1 MNGVGIDGAAPG
13 SLRRLWSWPQLR
25 PVSTLL
31 EPDPFDEEERDKILA
46 YFSDRDRHYYPLV
59 YLHFW
64 SGLRPGEAIGL
75 RRSDVDL
82 RKGSLTVRRSR
93 TMGEDNAPKTKR
105 SKRTISLRPHVV
117 LALRAMPSPLHPRED
132 AFFFTTQ
139 HGNPID
145 QERFVDKHW
154 RRVFAATGVRP
165 RKFYATRHTFI
176 SIALTKG
183 ANLKWLATY
192 CGTSIEMIERHYSK
206 WLGNDDDQLA
216 LLVRRGAERA
226 RRGPQGGPL

>member
-13 SLRRLWSWPQLR
+13 SLRRLLSWPQLR

-31 EPDPFDEEERDKILA
+31 KPDPFDEEERDKILA
-46 YFSDRDRHYYPLV
+46 YFY
-59 YLHFW
+59 
-64 SGLRPGEAIGL
+64 
-75 RRSDVDL
+75 
-82 RKGSLTVRRSR
+82 
-93 TMGEDNAPKTKR
+93 
-105 SKRTISLRPHVV
+105 
-117 LALRAMPSPLHPRED
+117 ED
-132 AFFFTTQ
+132 AFFFTTH

-165 RKFYATRHTFI
+165 RKFYATRHTSI

-206 WLGNDDDQLA
+206 WPGHDDGELA
-216 LLVRRGAERA
+216 L
-226 RRGPQGGPL
+226 P

>member
-1 MNGVGIDGAAPG
+1 MNGVGIDGAAPR

-31 EPDPFDEEERDKILA
+31 EPDPFEEEERDKILA
-46 YFSDRDRHYYPLV
+46 
-59 YLHFW
+59 
-64 SGLRPGEAIGL
+64 
-75 RRSDVDL
+75 
-82 RKGSLTVRRSR
+82 
-93 TMGEDNAPKTKR
+93 
-105 SKRTISLRPHVV
+105 
-117 LALRAMPSPLHPRED
+117 
-132 AFFFTTQ
+132 
-139 HGNPID
+139 
-145 QERFVDKHW
+145 
-154 RRVFAATGVRP
+154 
-165 RKFYATRHTFI
+165 TRHSSI